1 MTIADREAEVFWEG
15 TLAHG
20 AGTLSSGSNAL
31 DGLGVTWASRT
42 KSAGGKTS
50 PEELIAAAHASCF
63 AMALSIVLAEAK
75 ATPEQLFVRARC
87 TLDEVDGA
95 PKITRSAL
103 ELRGRVTGVDERG
116 FEDAVERARRL
127 CPVSNALAGKVQLPL
142 RATLEATVEV
152 TRA

>member
-1 MTIADREAEVFWEG
+1 MKTTDREAEVVWQG

-20 AGTLSSGSNAL
+20 GGTLSSGSNAL
-31 DGLGVTWASRT
+31 DGLVVTWASRT
-42 KSAGGKTS
+42 EPAHGKTS

-75 ATPEQLFVRARC
+75 ATPEQLFVHARC

-103 ELRGRVTGVDERG
+103 ELRGRVTGVDEAG
-116 FEDAVERARRL
+116 FEDAVERARGL
-127 CPVSNALAGKVQLPL
+127 CPVSNLLAGKAELPL
-142 RATLEATVEV
+142 RATLEAAVEV